1 MTDTNRPTITNDSP
15 DSVDD
20 HGDRL
25 RLAIESALGHRF
37 TENNRI
43 RVLRN
48 GDEIFPA
55 MLKAVAGATHS
66 IDFVTFV
73 FWTGEIARTFAQALA
88 AKAREGV
95 AVRVI
100 LDGFG
105 SMPMDS
111 ALIDELEEAGA
122 EVERF
127 RPIVRWK
134 IWESDH
140 RTHRK
145 ILVVD
150 NRVAFTGGVGIAEE
164 WEGNANDETEWRDTH
179 FQIEGPAVLDLRA
192 AFLTDWRDTGHAIG
206 ERDVAAPR
214 PEPTG
219 STLAAVIDGSAQIG
233 VNDAQ
238 RMLEAVVTAAEDRI
252 VIQTPYFN
260 PTDTLIDALIAA
272 AKRGVE
278 IDLLLPGPHI
288 DKPLSGVVA
297 RDRYAPLLPHGARVW
312 EYQTSMMHVKAV
324 LVDDRLACVGSVNV
338 NRRSVEKD
346 EEVMLVVLDR
356 AITAELMAHFEEDLK
371 ACIPS
376 AEEAPVATLKRK
388 AIVAAL
394 RPIRREF

>member
-1 MTDTNRPTITNDSP
+1 MTNSQPAIAEESP
-15 DSVDD
+15 DSVDA

-37 TENNRI
+37 TEHNRI
-43 RVLRN
+43 TVLRN

-55 MLKAVAGATHS
+55 MLDAIAGATHS

-73 FWTGEIARTFAQALA
+73 FWTGEIARSFARALA
-88 AKAREGV
+88 DKAREGV

-105 SMPMDS
+105 SLPMDTG
-111 ALIDELEEAGA
+111 LIDELEEAGA

-150 NRVAFTGGVGIAEE
+150 NRIAFTGGVGIAEE
-164 WEGNANDETEWRDTH
+164 WEGDANDENEWRDTH

-192 AFLTDWRDTGHAIG
+192 AVLTDWRDTGHAIG
-206 ERDVAAPR
+206 ERDVTAPR
-214 PEPTG
+214 PEAAG

-238 RMLEAVVTAAEDRI
+238 RMLEAVVTAAEERI

-272 AKRGVE
+272 ANRGVA

-288 DKPLSGVVA
+288 DKPLSRVVA
-297 RDRYAPLLPHGARVW
+297 RDRFAPLLPHGVRVW

-346 EEVMLVVLDR
+346 EEVVLVVVDR
-356 AITAELMAHFEEDLK
+356 EITAELMAHFEEDLK
-371 ACIPS
+371 ACVP
-376 AEEAPVATLKRK
+376 ACEDAPVESLKRR